1 MTEKMTAGASL
12 PEITLPRV
20 GGGEVTLGGARDRW
34 QLVVVYRGRHC
45 PICSRYLAKLE
56 GLTEAFGA
64 ANTDVVAVSAD
75 TAAQGASAVED
86 WGLGF
91 DVGYGLDS
99 GEMRALGL
107 YVSDPRSEAET
118 DHQFPEPGLFLVN
131 PEGKAHIIDISN
143 APFSRPD
150 LEGIANALGF
160 IQDKG
165 YPIRGTAA

>member
-1 MTEKMTAGASL
+1 MTEKLTAGASL
-12 PEITLPRV
+12 PEIALPRV
-20 GGGEVTLGGARDRW
+20 GGGEVKLGGGRERW

-56 GLTEAFGA
+56 GLREAFDA
-64 ANTDVVAVSAD
+64 AGTDVVAVSAD
-75 TAAQGASAVED
+75 SAAQGASAVED

-91 DVGYGLDS
+91 DVGYGLDRDQM
-99 GEMRALGL
+99 GALGL
-107 YVSDPRSEAET
+107 YISDPRSEAET

-131 PEGKAHIIDISN
+131 PEGKAHIIDVSN

-150 LEGIANALGF
+150 LEGIASAVAF
-160 IQDKG
+160 IQEKG